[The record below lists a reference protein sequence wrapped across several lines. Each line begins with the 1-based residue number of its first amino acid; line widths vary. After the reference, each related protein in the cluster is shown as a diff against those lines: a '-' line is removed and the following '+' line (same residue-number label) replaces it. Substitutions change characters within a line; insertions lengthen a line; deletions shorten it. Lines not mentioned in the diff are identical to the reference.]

1 MCGVWRRGIDFEDDG
16 VGRVWIELGKCK
28 IVRGVYEDVGKSFA
42 AVCTEFYIDMSH
54 LQFLLTI
61 RKHRL
66 ISAILP
72 KS

>member
-1 MCGVWRRGIDFEDDG
+1 LEDDG
-16 VGRVWIELGKCK
+16 VGRVLIEEGKCK
-28 IVRGVYEDVGKSFA
+28 IDRVYEDIGKSFA

-54 LQFLLTI
+54 LQFLLSI

-66 ISAILP
+66 FSAILP